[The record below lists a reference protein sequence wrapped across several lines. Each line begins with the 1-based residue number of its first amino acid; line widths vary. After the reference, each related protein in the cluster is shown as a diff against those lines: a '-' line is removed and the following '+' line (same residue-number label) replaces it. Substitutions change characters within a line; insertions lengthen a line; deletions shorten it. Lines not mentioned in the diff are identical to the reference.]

1 MLTPIFIFPR
11 NAYPNIYKQQKIGTI
26 KRIMFFRRCVAIKI
40 AVFIY
45 PIKAFTASFAIL
57 CSFLGARQR

>member
-40 AVFIY
+40 AVFVY
-45 PIKAFTASFAIL
+45 PIKAFTSFAIL
-57 CSFLGARQR
+57 WTFLGVRQH